1 MIRFLG
7 ILLFLGVVAQARSQ
21 DDEQPGPILDLT
33 ADEIN
38 LVSDLNQMSGSPD
51 QNFERHLI
59 EIDLKNKRF
68 RITNDK
74 SNAVLY
80 DVAYSGAYAG
90 QGKSISMKDGETLFI
105 ARDEKVNMI
114 TYEEKTATFS
124 IMMHDQSIQLFGWIY
139 IVEDESK

>member
-1 MIRFLG
+1 MRLLG
-7 ILLFLGVVAQARSQ
+7 ILLLVTLALPGWAQ
-21 DDEQPGPILDLT
+21 DDQDLGPILDLSK
-33 ADEIN
+33 DKIN

-59 EIDLKNKRF
+59 EIDLKGRRF
-68 RITNDK
+68 KITNDK
-74 SNAVLY
+74 TNTVVY

-90 QGKSISMKDGETLFI
+90 QGQSISMKEGETLFI
-105 ARDEKVNMI
+105 ARDDKVNMI

-139 IVEDESK
+139 IVEDESE